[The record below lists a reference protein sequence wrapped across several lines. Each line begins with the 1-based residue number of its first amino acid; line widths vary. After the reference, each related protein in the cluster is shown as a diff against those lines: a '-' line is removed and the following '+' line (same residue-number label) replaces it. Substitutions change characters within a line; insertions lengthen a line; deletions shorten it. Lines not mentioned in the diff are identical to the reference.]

1 MRRITILGATG
12 SIGRNVADIVERHPD
27 RFSIEAVASG
37 NDVAALAQM
46 ARRFGASF
54 AAVADATKGKALKEA
69 LAGTGIASGAGEGAV
84 IEAASRQ
91 DADIV
96 VGAIVGAAG
105 LAPTLAAIRRGARVA
120 LANKECLVCA
130 GSLFMAEAERCG
142 AEVLPVDSEHSAVFQ
157 ALDGS
162 PLERIREVVLTASGG
177 PFRTWSAD
185 ALTRATPEDALNHPT
200 WSMGAK
206 VTIDSAT
213 LMNKGLELIEAHHLF
228 ALPPDKLGVV
238 IQPQSIVHALVAYVD
253 GSVVAQLGMPD
264 MRAPI
269 AYALGYPD
277 RIDTPVARLDLA
289 ALARL
294 EFEAPDRT
302 RFPAIDIALAAM
314 AAGDSAMATLNAA
327 NEVAVA
333 AFLTRRLRFVDI
345 ARVVGESTDRHIAGG
360 AAAIASLED
369 AMAVDRQ
376 ARRVAGEL
384 VEQFAR

>member
-1 MRRITILGATG
+1 MRTVTILGATG

-27 RFSIEAVASG
+27 RFTVDAVASG
-37 NDVAALAQM
+37 NDVTTLAQM
-46 ARRFGASF
+46 ARRLKASF
-54 AAVADATKGKALKEA
+54 AAVADPEKASALRDA
-69 LAGTGIASGAGEGAV
+69 LAGSGIASGAGEGAV
-84 IEAASRQ
+84 IEAAARNE
-91 DADIV
+91 ADIV

-130 GSLFMAEAERCG
+130 GSHFMAESARHG
-142 AEVLPVDSEHSAVFQ
+142 AEILPVDSEHSAVFQ

-162 PLERIREVVLTASGG
+162 PLDRIRQVVLTASGG
-177 PFRTWSAD
+177 PFRNWSAD
-185 ALTRATPEDALNHPT
+185 ALERATLEDALNHPT

-228 ALPPDKLGVV
+228 ALPPEKLGVV

-269 AYALGYPD
+269 AYALGYPE
-277 RIDTPVARLDLA
+277 RIETPVASLDLA
-289 ALARL
+289 ALGKL
-294 EFEAPDRT
+294 DFEKPDTR
-302 RFPAIDIALAAM
+302 RFPAIDIAMAAM
-314 AAGDSAMATLNAA
+314 AAGDSATAALNAA

-333 AFLTRRLRFVDI
+333 AFLTRKLRFVDI
-345 ARVVGESTDRHIAGG
+345 ARVVGECTERHIAGG
-360 AAAIASLED
+360 AAAITSLDD
-369 AMAVDRQ
+369 AMAVDTD

-384 VEQFAR
+384 VQQAGG

>member
-1 MRRITILGATG
+1 MRTITILGATG

-27 RFSIEAVASG
+27 RFSVDAVASG
-37 NDVAALAQM
+37 NDVDTLASM
-46 ARRFGASF
+46 AMRLNASF
-54 AAVADATKGKALKEA
+54 AAVADPQKGAALKDA
-69 LAGTGIASGAGEGAV
+69 LSGSGIASGAGEGAV

-91 DADIV
+91 EADIV

-130 GSLFMAEAERCG
+130 GSHFMAEAARCG
-142 AEVLPVDSEHSAVFQ
+142 AEILPVDSEHSAVFQ

-177 PFRTWSAD
+177 PFRKWSAD
-185 ALTRATPEDALNHPT
+185 ALERATLEDALNHPT

-228 ALPPDKLGVV
+228 ALPPQKLGVV

-269 AYALGYPD
+269 AYALGYPE
-277 RIDTPVARLDLA
+277 RIDTPVASLDLA
-289 ALARL
+289 ALSKL
-294 EFEAPDRT
+294 EFEAPDRR
-302 RFPAIDIALAAM
+302 RFPAIDIAMSAM
-314 AAGDSAMATLNAA
+314 EAGDSATAAFNAA

-333 AFLTRRLRFVDI
+333 AFLTRRLRFVEI
-345 ARVVGESTDRHIAGG
+345 ARIVGECTERHIASG
-360 AAAIASLED
+360 AAAIGSLED
-369 AMAVDRQ
+369 AMAVDRH

-384 VEQFAR
+384 VEQSGG